1 MTTTRWDAEEQ
12 FDDKESIGIVLFNQ
26 HRDSIATFSGIGY
39 QDFANAKL
47 CAAAPDL
54 LGALQNIVNRISEAG
69 QDSCGQDMVK
79 VRAALID
86 EARSAIAKATA

>member
-26 HRDSIATFSGIGY
+26 HRDPIATFSGIGY

-54 LGALQNIVNRISEAG
+54 LAVLQWALKND
-69 QDSCGQDMVK
+69 DSAILGDK
-79 VRAALID
+79 WGNFARA
-86 EARSAIAKATA
+86 AIAKATGGAT